1 MTTTATS
8 TTRKV
13 NSDYTKYFIDQL
25 KDIYWAEKHIV
36 PGLKKMCNATTNQEL
51 LAAFTKH
58 LDESPRQMECVEQI
72 FAILGK
78 RPTAKHCAAM
88 EGLLKEA
95 EDAIEGTEE
104 GTFVRDAALIMA
116 AQKIEHYEIATYGT
130 LRVLAGYMAKAKQLQ
145 PLFQELL
152 DQEKS
157 TDNYLTELAE
167 AQINRQAS
175 EE

>member
-1 MTTTATS
+1 MTTTS
-8 TTRKV
+8 TTATTKV
-13 NSDYTKYFIDQL
+13 KSDYSKYFIDQL

-36 PGLKKMCNATTNQEL
+36 SGLKKMCRATTNKEL

-58 LDESPRQMECVEQI
+58 LDESPRQMESIEQI

-78 RPTAKHCAAM
+78 RPTTKHCAAM

-130 LRVLAGYMAKAKQLQ
+130 LRVLAGYMAEAKELQ
-145 PLFQELL
+145 PIFQELL

-157 TDNYLTELAE
+157 TDSYLTELAE
-167 AQINRQAS
+167 TEINRRAAT
-175 EE
+175 E